1 VIAVS
6 TPTDGQQQAI
16 ARQAVQGL
24 KRKPVTTA
32 VGNLGIPVLTYH
44 FPERHGLSS
53 VSFGL
58 HQHLL
63 YPYKLPASTNLD
75 LLWSTGWMC
84 HDESQPTP
92 NWSGYMQHVCTSQH
106 ATISDVL
113 FLPIININPADHS
126 YMFST
131 VSFSGSHGGVAA

>member
-1 VIAVS
+1 MIAVS
-6 TPTDGQQQAI
+6 TSTDGQQQAI
-16 ARQAVQGL
+16 ARQAVQCL

-32 VGNLGIPVLTYH
+32 VGNLRILVLTYH
-44 FPERHGLSS
+44 FPESHGLSS

-84 HDESQPTP
+84 RDESQPTP
-92 NWSGYMQHVCTSQH
+92 IWSGYM
-106 ATISDVL
+106 
-113 FLPIININPADHS
+113 
-126 YMFST
+126 
-131 VSFSGSHGGVAA
+131 